1 MGTTLRQIAVAY
13 PEAFAGLRDVTRL
26 RTAVDAGNLT
36 GTSAPLLASG
46 GRLDGL
52 TRLWLVR
59 DEDYPAPQ
67 AATEDAFLSR
77 PPGFRPVSHW
87 AGPTTGVTLLRR

>member
-67 AATEDAFLSR
+67 AATEDAFLAAA
-77 PPGFRPVSHW
+77 GFRPVSHW
-87 AGPTTGVTLLRR
+87 AGSTTGVTLLRR